1 MVRPVSNDWEKAA
14 SSEAWGLELVL
25 FGVRGWD
32 NRSHLEDLGS
42 CLELVA
48 LIPVCQEVNGL
59 AHVVSGILDLG
70 TAPTTHKTKVY

>member
-1 MVRPVSNDWEKAA
+1 MTGKRQLLVKPGDV
-14 SSEAWGLELVL
+14 GLVL
-25 FGVRGWD
+25 FGLRGWD

>member
-1 MVRPVSNDWEKAA
+1 MTGKGAA
-14 SSEAWGLELVL
+14 SSEAWGQGA
-25 FGVRGWD
+25 GVVWSKGWD

-48 LIPVCQEVNGL
+48 LVPVCQEVNGL

-70 TAPTTHKTKVY
+70 TAPPPT

>member
-1 MVRPVSNDWEKAA
+1 MSNNWEKGSFYLVKPGAR
-14 SSEAWGLELVL
+14 GLVL

-70 TAPTTHKTKVY
+70 TAPPPT